1 MTQVFLFVF
10 GGLQGEVV
18 VVVVI
23 RGERERGWWVGG
35 DGGSS
40 LLPLRGD
47 EGKNK

>member
-1 MTQVFLFVF
+1 VE
-10 GGLQGEVV
+10 GEVV

-23 RGERERGWWVGG
+23 TGERERGWRLGE